1 MLNIGIVFE
10 EIDFLLL
17 INFIMVV
24 SEDINYGFS
33 DIKMLKVF
41 VKLLDNSVKRGVVLE
56 ILEKNDFIG

>member
-10 EIDFLLL
+10 EIDFLLF

-24 SEDINYGFS
+24 REDINYGFS

>member
-10 EIDFLLL
+10 EIDFLLF

-24 SEDINYGFS
+24 SENINYGFS

>member
-10 EIDFLLL
+10 EIDFLLF

-33 DIKMLKVF
+33 DIKILKVF

>member
-10 EIDFLLL
+10 EIDFLLF

-41 VKLLDNSVKRGVVLE
+41 VKLLDNIVKRGVVLE

>member
-10 EIDFLLL
+10 EIDFLLF